1 MLGETAWDVVPKG
14 LTCTDQRVVCFKVI
28 PARGNEAFGLRTLE
42 LKLLDY
48 DNKKKERKLITS
60 NFGQCRSRLTF

>member
-1 MLGETAWDVVPKG
+1 MLGEIAWDVVPKG

-48 DNKKKERKLITS
+48 DKKKRKKINNQQFWS
-60 NFGQCRSRLTF
+60 V

>member
-14 LTCTDQRVVCFKVI
+14 LTCSTDQRVVCFKVI
-28 PARGNEAFGLRTLE
+28 LARGNEAFGLRTLD

-48 DNKKKERKLITS
+48 EWI
-60 NFGQCRSRLTF
+60 